1 MMSVKVI
8 AEFNCSEG
16 NADKF
21 IHICRDA
28 FPETRKYEGCEG
40 IDISIDEDDENRL
53 VMTENWTS
61 KEHHQA
67 YLKFRTEEGTLEKLG
82 ALLSG
87 LPKFS
92 YFNLTDA

>member
-1 MMSVKVI
+1 MSVKVI

-21 IHICRDA
+21 IQVCRNA
-28 FPETRKYEGCEG
+28 FPETRKYAGCEG
-40 IDISIDEDDENRL
+40 IDISIDEDDGNHL

-67 YLKFRTEEGTLEKLG
+67 YLKFRTEEGTLGKLKG
-82 ALLSG
+82 LLSG
-87 LPKFS
+87 PPKFS
-92 YFNLTDA
+92 YFNLTDV